1 MAAGVNLMLNPMS
14 WCWLHISVS
23 PNRGEF
29 LEQNGAGSG
38 ISCIC
43 RCPAGKKYSA
53 AIRYFTSKHIVVSD
67 KKISFLFIWY
77 SKKSFLALYVTISRI
92 FYLPAVGAR

>member
-1 MAAGVNLMLNPMS
+1 LIPLWQFQVFLDRGSGTLQKLGDGAGVNLMLNPMS

-43 RCPAGKKYSA
+43 GCPAGKKYSA

-67 KKISFLFIWY
+67 KK
-77 SKKSFLALYVTISRI
+77 K
-92 FYLPAVGAR
+92 